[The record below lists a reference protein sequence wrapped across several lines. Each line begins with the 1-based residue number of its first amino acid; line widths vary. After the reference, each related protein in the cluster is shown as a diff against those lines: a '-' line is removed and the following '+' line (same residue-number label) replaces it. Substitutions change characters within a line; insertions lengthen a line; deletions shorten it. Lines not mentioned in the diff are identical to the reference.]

1 MRTTQIFLQ
10 FIDTIRKNPSASAM
24 LPWDDIKLCIS
35 TELEYRS
42 GIYSPERLVYV
53 NQLFT
58 DLLAETA
65 TSSFSANTAISILE
79 KLVFALQIL
88 PEVEYTDELLAQFHF
103 NRACLNHY
111 RNNTIIVLGDS
122 HVNFFSGNETL
133 DFVPI
138 GNDINTC
145 SDKSPYPFTP
155 LHLGP
160 CLAYTC
166 RRPNSTFRFQEK
178 VEYLCQNFIKP
189 NARILCCLGEIDL
202 RVHVFRQ
209 TVIQNKTF
217 CQIVDAIL
225 DEYIGFLISLQEKG
239 YRVFCWGP
247 IASQKEDCPP
257 DPYFPRNGTEIERN
271 MATSYFNRQLAV
283 LCSQHN
289 IPFLSLFEQLITPD
303 YRTLDRYLS
312 ADCCH
317 LSQRALP
324 LALREWEHFLFHN
337 PHQTG

>member
-1 MRTTQIFLQ
+1 MRTIQIFLQ
-10 FIDTIRKNPSASAM
+10 LIDTITRNPSAAAM
-24 LPWDDIKLCIS
+24 IPWDDIKLCIS

-42 GIYSPERLVYV
+42 GLYSPDRFTRV
-53 NQLFT
+53 NRLFT
-58 DLLAETA
+58 DLSDNAA
-65 TSSFSANTAISILE
+65 ADSHSAAAVISTLE
-79 KLVFALQIL
+79 KLVFALQVL
-88 PEVEYTDELLAQFHF
+88 PDAEYTDELLAQLHF

-133 DFVPI
+133 SFLSI

-145 SDKSPYPFTP
+145 AGSSPYPFTP

-166 RRPNSTFRFQEK
+166 RRPDSTFRFQEK
-178 VEYLCQNFIKP
+178 VAYLCRNFIKP
-189 NARILCCLGEIDL
+189 GARILCCLGEIDL

-209 TVIQNKTF
+209 TVIQDRSYQ
-217 CQIVDAIL
+217 QIVDDIL
-225 DEYIGFLISLQEKG
+225 AEYMGFLISLQDKG
-239 YRVFCWGP
+239 YQVSCWGP
-247 IASQKEDCPP
+247 IASQKEDCPA
-257 DPYFPRNGTEIERN
+257 DPYFPRNGTETERN
-271 MATSYFNRQLAV
+271 MATAYFNRQLAI
-283 LCSQHN
+283 LCSRHN

-303 YRTLDRYLS
+303 YRTLAQYLS

-324 LALREWEHFLFHN
+324 LALREWESILFHN
-337 PHQTG
+337 PQQAG